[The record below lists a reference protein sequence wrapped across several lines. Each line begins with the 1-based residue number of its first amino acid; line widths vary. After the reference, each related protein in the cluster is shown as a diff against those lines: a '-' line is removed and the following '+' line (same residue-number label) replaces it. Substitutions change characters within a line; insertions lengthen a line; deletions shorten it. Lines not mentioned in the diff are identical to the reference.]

1 MTMKHLFLLS
11 FVFFFAQANIGPQ
24 GFKDFPNYYFVETGC
39 YIGQGIGFALRA
51 QFTEIHSLEL
61 LPKWVHFC
69 RNKFR
74 NNKKVQIYQGNSGQM
89 LYEVIKN
96 FDKEITFWLDGHRG
110 TPAPNGGKNT
120 PLLEELEQIKKH
132 HIKTHTILI
141 DDMHC
146 CGTILFDGLTKEDI
160 IAKILEVNPNY
171 EITYIPGGDK
181 GEYPQNVMVAQ
192 VK

>member
-1 MTMKHLFLLS
+1 MKQIFSLLS
-11 FVFFFAQANIGPQ
+11 IVFFFAQANIGPQ

-39 YIGQGIGFALRA
+39 YVGQGIEFALRA
-51 QFTEIHSLEL
+51 GFNEIHSVEL
-61 LPKWVHFC
+61 LPKWAQLCKHKF
-69 RNKFR
+69 NK
-74 NNKKVQIYQGNSGQM
+74 NKNVQIWQGNSGQI

-120 PLLEELEQIKKH
+120 PLLEELDQIKNH

-146 CGTILFDGLTKEDI
+146 CGTILFDGLIKEDI
-160 IAKILEVNPNY
+160 IAKIREINPDY
-171 EITYIPGGDK
+171 QITYIPGGDK
-181 GEYPQNVMVAQ
+181 GEYRQNVMVAYIS
-192 VK
+192 